1 VSYQIVNS
9 VTKTFNSF
17 IELLEVPQH
26 PYLVYKKGK
35 HIFPVDYRRILLYNG
50 MKRLLSKCDIWWRQ
64 KKRNCSNY
72 VMSRARTVMFHD
84 RVSGNE
90 YINIWEFQVFKCEQK
105 FLKIGR

>member
-50 MKRLLSKCDIWWRQ
+50 MTRLLSKCDIWWRQ
-64 KKRNCSNY
+64 KKKELLQLCYEPSSDCN
-72 VMSRARTVMFHD
+72 VP
-84 RVSGNE
+84 
-90 YINIWEFQVFKCEQK
+90 
-105 FLKIGR
+105 